1 MKIITWSDA
10 NILYVLYLWP
20 SQSITVNLKT
30 RYTASERAPNAS
42 SSTQSERILRRQSDP
57 TEFLEGNGARISPD
71 GPCARP
77 LIISDRDVVP
87 FTENYSLPTRF
98 DSFGWS
104 SVSSYK
110 TNIQTVRRTNAKCY
124 SSWLVLEDLSWSVR
138 LHPDRHGYRILG
150 VQFPAVREL
159 HVASPVFRELQ
170 SSTRLAA
177 RAWGGSNI
185 VQNSWAIPQ
194 GTNVF
199 SASLFVEWE
208 NSNSLWRLW
217 LEKRHMAYNSW

>member
-20 SQSITVNLKT
+20 SQSIAINLKT
-30 RYTASERAPNAS
+30 RHTASETTPSAS
-42 SSTQSERILRRQSDP
+42 GPAQSERILRRKSDP
-57 TEFLEGNGARISPD
+57 TEFLEGNGARIPPD
-71 GPCARP
+71 GPSARP

-87 FTENYSLPTRF
+87 FSKNYSSPPCF

-104 SVSSYK
+104 SVSAYK
-110 TNIQTVRRTNAKCY
+110 TNIQSIRRTNAKCH
-124 SSWLVLEDLSWSVR
+124 SSWLVLEDRSWSVR
-138 LHPDRHGYRILG
+138 LEPDCHGYGILG
-150 VQFPAVREL
+150 VQFPAVRKL
-159 HVASPVFRELQ
+159 HVSSPVFWELY
-170 SSTRLAA
+170 SSTRLAVRA
-177 RAWGGSNI
+177 RSGSNI

-194 GTNVF
+194 WTNVF

-217 LEKRHMAYNSW
+217 LEKRHFCD